1 MKTISI
7 EEAKDIKLM
16 KRIDVKYVVNNT
28 QLSQVADYIFDNF
41 YIVKNDTDEV
51 FLKYHSLYFDTDDM
65 QMHRDH
71 VEKKAHRQKIRV
83 REYQSH
89 DKFLEIKDK
98 NNHVTTKI
106 RVPVTSYDLD
116 GERQWISD
124 NLMYDTKT
132 LKKKLDVEFY
142 RMTFISLNKQ
152 IRMTIDSYI
161 HFYNY
166 DTQLVASINDIIIE
180 IKKTT
185 EDKIELENMLNN
197 IGVIESGFSK
207 YNIGIKLTTLN

>member
-1 MKTISI
+1 
-7 EEAKDIKLM
+7 M

-28 QLSQVADYIFDNF
+28 QLSQVADYIFNNF
-41 YIVKNDTDEV
+41 YIVKNNTNEV
-51 FLKYHSLYFDTDDM
+51 LLKYYSLYFDTDDM
-65 QMHRDH
+65 QMHKDH
-71 VEKKAHRQKIRV
+71 VNKKAHRQKIRV

-142 RMTFISLNKQ
+142 RMTFISLDKDV
-152 IRMTIDSYI
+152 RMTIDSYI
-161 HFYNY
+161 KFYNY
-166 DTQLVASINDIIIE
+166 DTQLVASVDDIIIE
-180 IKKTT
+180 IKKTS
-185 EDKIELENMLNN
+185 EDKIELEKRLND
-197 IGVIESGFSK
+197 IGIFDSGFSK
-207 YNIGIKLTTLN
+207 YNIGIKLTALN